1 MFCRLNCHA
10 ESHQNCSAF
19 FGYQVVDVVL
29 MNALIRD
36 FASVVVEAGFA
47 IPTRQ
52 VVKDSLLLV
61 SSSILV
67 IRHVRSAPLGK

>member
-29 MNALIRD
+29 MNALIPD
-36 FASVVVEAGFA
+36 FASVVFEACFA

-52 VVKDSLLLV
+52 LV

-67 IRHVRSAPLGK
+67 IETPETRSSCVYRILPTR